1 MGVLAFRKKYRISLQ
16 IKDYILR
23 SVVTRED
30 SSSSLVNY
38 YEKVIPE
45 GLVEKGS
52 IIDKENFELF
62 LSGCAAEWKITH
74 KPLYFFVPDSSFFF
88 GAAKIA
94 KDLKDQDIRKYIQS
108 EAGATIHVPFDGAVF
123 DYHLLENKGRK
134 EDEDYNLKNIL
145 LFAAPEQAVN
155 SYAALFKKAKMTPV
169 AADIAPL
176 SIHRLYMQKEEHA
189 PGEEL
194 IQLEWD
200 MNSINIG
207 IFKDNKP
214 VFLRNHSQPFSRE
227 DWEAT
232 AEENLVQW
240 VCKQDEKVERD
251 ILKALKE
258 VRQVIDYWRRA
269 EKKGGN
275 KKTELFLTG
284 DHPKLWFI
292 QKSLEDSLK
301 MDVQTEKS
309 IDLLSKVN
317 MDLPGQFILPVSL
330 CLKEV

>member
-1 MGVLAFRKKYRISLQ
+1 MGVLAFRKKFRVSLQ

-23 SVVTRED
+23 SVVTREA
-30 SSSSLVNY
+30 SSNSLVNY
-38 YEKVIPE
+38 YEKVLPE
-45 GLVEKGS
+45 GLVENGN

-62 LSGCAAEWKITH
+62 LSGCAAEWKIRH
-74 KPLYFFVPDSSFFF
+74 KPLCFLVPDSSFFF
-88 GAAKIA
+88 GAAKIS
-94 KDLKDQDIRKYIQS
+94 KGLKEQDIRDYIQS
-108 EAGATIHVPFDGAVF
+108 EAGATIHVPFDRAVF
-123 DYHLLENKGRK
+123 DYHLLENKEE
-134 EDEDYNLKNIL
+134 EDEENNLRNIL

-155 SYAALFKKAKMTPV
+155 SYTALFKKAKITPA

-176 SIHRLYMQKEEHA
+176 SLHRLYMQKEEHE

-207 IFKDNKP
+207 IFKDNIP
-214 VFLRNHSQPFSRE
+214 VFLRNHSQPFRRE

-258 VRQVIDYWRRA
+258 VKQVIDYWRIA
-269 EKKGGN
+269 DYKSEN
-275 KKTELFLTG
+275 KKADLFLTG

-292 QKSLEDSLK
+292 QKSLEDTLK